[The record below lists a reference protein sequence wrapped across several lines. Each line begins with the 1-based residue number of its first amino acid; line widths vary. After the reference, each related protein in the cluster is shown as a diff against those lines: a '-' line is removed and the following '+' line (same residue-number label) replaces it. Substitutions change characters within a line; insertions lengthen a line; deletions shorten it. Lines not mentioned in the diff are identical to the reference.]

1 MINISAE
8 DTKLFEQN
16 GFTKE
21 KVGATVQHY
30 REQGLSDEDI
40 QARMD
45 ARINEFRSNTSPNL
59 SSTGEG
65 VNRGVDLTP
74 SGLIEKGANAAAS
87 ALLTPVE
94 MIRSRE
100 INPVNAYKNV
110 YNQNI
115 ENMQRAREQSPILSG
130 AADFAQDM
138 AGYTALP
145 ILRGSGF
152 GNFIGNAAIQGGIPG
167 ALEGLKE
174 GENPLKSA
182 GTGTGIAAGIQSV
195 PYVGRLLS
203 RPASYIG
210 KKLVQGL
217 TDLKPATLEQ
227 LVKPNSQALDLTE
240 DTAQNLLMNTT
251 ERVQR
256 DYKNLLDNAGLEV
269 QKAALN
275 LPEERGVFASS
286 LKNSLDDIYNGY
298 STSGIQEI
306 NPAFN
311 NAGDIYDNINGLI
324 EAGTTGEKVS
334 AKNLN
339 DIMGNIKNYPLDWSK
354 TSTKDRQTILKQI
367 YGDFQR
373 RLGNLSPELRKANY
387 NYSKLAKFDDNE
399 GVRRIINPNVIKG
412 ENIDSASQALRN
424 YNSTVTKGNTN
435 RNIQDLENILVQNG
449 KEPFINDINDVNA
462 AMDLL
467 TSVQNGRNFL
477 GATTL
482 AKGLVSPALK
492 GIRALNR
499 AGVPENV
506 TRLQELLREP
516 ARHLLNPLAVRMASP
531 MLYGGISNT
540 EDY

>member
-45 ARINEFRSNTSPNL
+45 ARINEFRANTSPI
-59 SSTGEG
+59 E
-65 VNRGVDLTP
+65 RGNKGIDLTP
-74 SGLIEKGANAAAS
+74 SGLVKQGLAATLAPIRGAIHNEDYKTARQNALNA
-87 ALLTPVE
+87 VE
-94 MIRSRE
+94 
-100 INPVNAYKNV
+100 NFKPAG
-110 YNQNI
+110 
-115 ENMQRAREQSPILSG
+115 G
-130 AADFAQDM
+130 AGDFLVDM
-138 AGYTALP
+138 AAYSQLP
-145 ILRGSGF
+145 VLRGGGL
-152 GNFIGNAAIQGGIPG
+152 GNFIGNAAIQGGVPG
-167 ALEGLKE
+167 TLESLKREGDVSGLVGGSAL
-174 GENPLKSA
+174 
-182 GTGTGIAAGIQSV
+182 AAGIQSL

-256 DYKNLLDNAGLEV
+256 DYKNLLDNAGLDV

-311 NAGDIYDNINGLI
+311 NAGDIYNDINSLI

-435 RNIQDLENILVQNG
+435 RNIQDLENILVNNG
-449 KEPFINDINDVNA
+449 KKPFINDINDVNA

-506 TRLQELLREP
+506 ARLQELLREP
-516 ARHLLNPLAVRMASP
+516 ARRLLNPLAVKMASP